1 LGHGHPRAQGGDS
14 VDAAD
19 VKGLLAASIRDDD
32 PVNFYEQKALY
43 GKKGNVPDGEYVLP
57 LGEATRLRAG
67 NNVTLVGLAATI
79 GMALE
84 AAEHLAAHQNIE
96 ADVIDPRCLVPRD
109 AQCILGSVNRTARLV
124 IVEETPRPLG
134 RGAEVSSI
142 VMEEAFEALERP
154 VLRVT
159 TAPVPLSAAPELE
172 DLARPSVDRTVR
184 AIMSGA
190 PGA

>member
-1 LGHGHPRAQGGDS
+1 MRQRG
-14 VDAAD
+14 V
-19 VKGLLAASIRDDD
+19 
-32 PVNFYEQKALY
+32 
-43 GKKGNVPDGEYVLP
+43 
-57 LGEATRLRAG
+57 
-67 NNVTLVGLAATI
+67 
-79 GMALE
+79 
-84 AAEHLAAHQNIE
+84 
-96 ADVIDPRCLVPRD
+96 VIDLRCLVPRD
-109 AQCILGSVNRTARLV
+109 GQCILGSVKRTGRLV

-172 DLARPSVDRTVR
+172 DLARPSVDRTVL